1 MPTVVELKAELR
13 ELGLPTYGLKAELQG
28 RLQAYYNNR
37 NNNNNS
43 SSEAAKSSSQPLPQ
57 DSSCNGNS
65 IITTGGRRKVVLTNQ
80 AGTIKDEKKIIN
92 SKNNTTNGSSSS
104 YNNTNSNKSVSSIK
118 KQQQQQ
124 QKQYYYHVTIIS
136 IAVIAIGIAN
146 ITLPVCDVDLLPE
159 SIRSR
164 LLPLLQQQQYRNRNK
179 QHTNTPTI
187 TEDGIA
193 IIYDV
198 SDMGDGEMVDLNTDD
213 TDDINVDL
221 SDEGASE
228 ESMISNDNDDTP
240 IVVINDEIPLIME
253 DAHTAGRMGDMATLT
268 AMARNGIELLNVH
281 DGNGWTPLHEAARF
295 GHLEAVKFLIN
306 IGLDKVSTK
315 PFSS

>member
-1 MPTVVELKAELR
+1 MPTVVELKAELK

-43 SSEAAKSSSQPLPQ
+43 SSEAAKLSSQRLPQ

-65 IITTGGRRKVVLTNQ
+65 SIATVGRGKVVLMKE
-80 AGTIKDEKKIIN
+80 AGTMKDEKKIIN
-92 SKNNTTNGSSSS
+92 SKNTTKNGSSSS
-104 YNNTNSNKSVSSIK
+104 YHNTNSNESVSSIK
-118 KQQQQQ
+118 KHQQQ

-136 IAVIAIGIAN
+136 FVLLAIGIAN

-159 SIRSR
+159 SITSR
-164 LLPLLQQQQYRNRNK
+164 LLPLLQQQYRNRNK
-179 QHTNTPTI
+179 QHTNTLT
-187 TEDGIA
+187 TEDGTA
-193 IIYDV
+193 IIHDV
-198 SDMGDGEMVDLNTDD
+198 GDMGDDKMVDSNTDD
-213 TDDINVDL
+213 ANDINVDL

-228 ESMISNDNDDTP
+228 ESMISNDNDNTSP
-240 IVVINDEIPLIME
+240 EEVINDEIPLIME

-281 DGNGWTPLHEAARF
+281 DNNGWTPLHEAARY
-295 GHLEAVKFLIN
+295 GHLEVVKFLIN

-315 PFSS
+315 PLSS